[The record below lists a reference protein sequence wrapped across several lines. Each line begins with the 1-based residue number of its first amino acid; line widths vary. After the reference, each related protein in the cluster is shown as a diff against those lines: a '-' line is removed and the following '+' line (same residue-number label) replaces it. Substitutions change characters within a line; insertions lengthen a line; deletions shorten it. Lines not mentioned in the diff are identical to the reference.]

1 MSKIPV
7 MSQAE
12 VNRAL
17 SAVPG
22 DEEHQAL
29 RMKIINIVLACH
41 PEINTP
47 ELLAKADALFA
58 WATGEKA
65 ANVDINV
72 VSE

>member
-7 MSQAE
+7 MSQTE

-17 SAVPG
+17 SAVP
-22 DEEHQAL
+22 EAEKHQAL
-29 RMKIINIVLACH
+29 RIKIIDMVLAYH
-41 PEINTP
+41 PETDTP

-58 WATGEKA
+58 WATGGKA

-72 VSE
+72 VEG